1 MFKRSILVTDLSSA
15 AFAVVKDITNIKTLG
30 VEEILLLQ
38 CLGERQANDAA
49 VTYAA
54 AALDKNLKE
63 QQRLLEGQGFKV
75 EVRVVP
81 GLAKREVNKI
91 ADEENYSLIITGA
104 ETCTLIGEPLI
115 GGIAYELI
123 HYCRKPILL
132 IRINESKVEGTV
144 HYEAARTNFPGH
156 VLFPTDFS
164 TTSYTAFDV
173 LKEMAAAGTK
183 KITLMHVQEQSRID
197 PYLLQQLREFNERDE
212 NRLARM
218 KQSLQEI
225 ADPVV
230 DTVLFY
236 GSPSRYIIDA
246 VDDRNVQLVVMGSQG
261 RGYVNDLILGSVG
274 HNVARHSKA
283 SVLLIPP
290 KQ

>member
-15 AFAVVKDITNIKTLG
+15 AFAVVKDIASIRTLG

-38 CLGERQANDAA
+38 CLGERQASDVA
-49 VTYAA
+49 VTYAT
-54 AALDKNLKE
+54 AALVKNLKE
-63 QQRLLEGQGFKV
+63 QQRLLEEQGFKV
-75 EVRVVP
+75 EARVVP
-81 GLAKREVNKI
+81 GLAKREVKRI
-91 ADEENYSLIITGA
+91 ADEENYSLIMAGA
-104 ETCTLIGEPLI
+104 ETCTLINEPLI

-132 IRINESKVEGTV
+132 IRISEAKEEGTV
-144 HYEAARTNFPGH
+144 YYEAARANFPEH

-164 TTSYTAFDV
+164 TTSYTAFEV
-173 LKEMAAAGTK
+173 IKELAAAGTK

-197 PYLLQQLREFNERDE
+197 PYLLQQLSEFNERDE
-212 NRLARM
+212 VRLARM

-225 ADPVV
+225 SDVV
-230 DTVLFY
+230 IDTVLFY

-246 VDDRNVQLVVMGSQG
+246 VDDRNIQLVVMGSQG

-283 SVLLIPP
+283 SVLLIPARN
-290 KQ
+290 